1 MDYGP
6 MRAAL
11 LATYGEPVTVTV
23 GAVTTA
29 LTGAFLSPY
38 VGGDV
43 RGAPVNRPDPQIL
56 FHASAW
62 AATTAKN
69 GDTVTRAGTVYTVVD
84 VQPQDDGFT
93 VVALRKY
100 A

>member
-11 LATYGEPVTVTV
+11 LAVHGESVTVTV
-23 GAVTTA
+23 GAVNTA

-38 VGGDV
+38 VGGDL
-43 RGAPVNRPDPQIL
+43 RGVPINRPDPQIL
-56 FHASAW
+56 FQTSAW

-69 GDTVTRAGTVYTVVD
+69 GNTVTRAGTVYTVVD
-84 VQPQDDGFT
+84 AQPTDDRIT
-93 VVALRKY
+93 IVTLRKY